1 MYAVAAARKRSAW
14 GSSIPETAMS
24 QTFDA
29 IIVGSGF
36 GGAITACRLAEK
48 GLKVLVL
55 ERGRRWSPA
64 QYPRTPA
71 DPWLFS
77 ARQPEKRNGWL
88 DLRIFKNMIVAQGA
102 GVGGGSLSYSSVA
115 LEAHASLFADP
126 WPPELSYQ
134 ELKPYY
140 ERVARQMDLQTIPD
154 GQLTQRLKLTR
165 EAAEKLGHA
174 TRFAKA
180 PLAVSFDPEW
190 NYRLEDPF
198 DRRHSRTFTN
208 AHGQQ
213 QGTCIH
219 LGNCDIGCD
228 VRAKNTL
235 DVNYIPQAEQRG
247 AEVRPLHVVRLVEA
261 HGTGYRVV
269 FDRIDDGQLTRGA
282 ETADRVFLA
291 AGSLGSTE
299 LLLRCRDEHRTLPA
313 VSRQLGQHWSAN
325 ANVLSMADYPDA
337 AQVEQSI
344 GPTIAAV
351 VDFMDGG
358 ADGQRFV
365 IEDDGFPNVLMNA
378 LRASMVDGAA
388 SELGAAV
395 VQAIDA
401 QLREK
406 NGKRGTMV
414 WLGAGIDAAD
424 GELRLKRAWPSF
436 WNHALDLRWSAERS
450 KAVVEAILAV
460 HRSMTEA
467 TGGHVRTDVAWRVF
481 RSLITLH
488 PLGGCRMGNSPAT
501 GVVDHLGLVFGYP
514 QLYVVDGAIVPGSV
528 GRNPSHTIAALA
540 ERIAA
545 HVS

>member
-1 MYAVAAARKRSAW
+1 
-14 GSSIPETAMS
+14 MS

-29 IIVGSGF
+29 IVVGSGF

-64 QYPRTPA
+64 QYPRAPA

-77 ARQPEKRNGWL
+77 ARHPEKQNGWL

-115 LEAHASLFADP
+115 LEAHPALFAAP
-126 WPPELSYQ
+126 WPQEITYQ

-140 ERVARQMDLQTIPD
+140 EQVARQMDLQTIPD
-154 GQLTQRLKLTR
+154 GQLTERVKLTR
-165 EAAEKLGHA
+165 DAAEKLGHA
-174 TRFAKA
+174 ERFAKA
-180 PLAVSFDPEW
+180 PLAVSFDPGW
-190 NYRLEDPF
+190 NYQLEDPF
-198 DRRHSRTFTN
+198 NRRHSRTFTN

-247 AEVRPLHVVRLVEA
+247 AEVRPLHLVRVVEP

-269 FDRIDDGQLTRGA
+269 FDRIEDGQLISGA
-282 ETADRVFLA
+282 ETAARVFLA
-291 AGSLGSTE
+291 AGSLGTTE
-299 LLLRCRDEHRTLPA
+299 LLLRCRDEHGTLPA
-313 VSRQLGQHWSAN
+313 ISRVLGQHWSPN
-325 ANVLSMADYPDA
+325 ANVLSMANYPDP

-344 GPTIAAV
+344 GPTIGAV

-358 ADGQRFV
+358 AGGQRFV
-365 IEDDGFPNVLMNA
+365 VEDDGFPNVLLNA
-378 LRASMVDGAA
+378 LQASLVAGAGSGPGAA
-388 SELGAAV
+388 L
-395 VQAIDA
+395 VQALNA
-401 QLREK
+401 HLRDK
-406 NGKRGTMV
+406 NGTRGLML

-424 GELRLKRAWPSF
+424 GELRLRRAWPEF
-436 WNHALDLRWSAERS
+436 WNQALDLRWSAEQS
-450 KAVVEAILAV
+450 QAVVEAIRAM

-467 TGGHVRTDVAWRVF
+467 TGGQVRPDVAWDVF

-488 PLGGCRMGNSPAT
+488 PLGGCRMGSSTAT
-501 GVVDHLGLVFGYP
+501 GVVDHLGRVFGYP

-540 ERIAA
+540 ERVAA
-545 HVS
+545 HVN